1 MFIVDTANLLLFIK
15 TTKYLPPFT
24 NLPPFIV
31 GVFSYLLSLIDNK
44 NRPFYLKSHNGL
56 HGVKLC
62 NFKIFLLINSS
73 RKYEDTIILRK
84 QIPPSPN
91 NSRVLQ
97 I

>member
-44 NRPFYLKSHNGL
+44 NRPFYLQWLARGEIMQFQ
-56 HGVKLC
+56 
-62 NFKIFLLINSS
+62 NFSF
-73 RKYEDTIILRK
+73 D
-84 QIPPSPN
+84 
-91 NSRVLQ
+91 
-97 I
+97 